1 MKEHLIIVARI
12 LLDALTEIMSL
23 LDVRTETKVKIP
35 KKINTCQFSTLKIT
49 QNIMKTYINI
59 PYEKEAKIKNVND

>member
-35 KKINTCQFSTLKIT
+35 KKINTCQFLTLKIT